1 AQGAEV
7 RLRYEGS
14 LADIE
19 RIGFATTQVGPRP
32 GNAFGNVRFESIPRL
47 TEHPGVLRLSYGRP
61 HRPRLNRSIP
71 YVHADAVQGWRE
83 ATHDYGGFTGRDVI
97 IAVLDTGIDFGHDF
111 LQVPGASEHQTR
123 ILRFWDPG
131 LIPPAGERGP
141 RSDLLNGRPTYGV
154 ESPEQH
160 LNAPLNARGSVR
172 VRHRDCSG
180 HRTHVASIAAG
191 NGGRDRRFVGMA
203 PLASIIGV
211 KMLYLEAPPMD
222 PDGIHVESY
231 ERRFADALD
240 YVYNVV
246 RLDLGNKRVVINYS
260 IGDDQGPHDGLSQD
274 EEDLDAFLQADDK
287 RIFVAAAGNAAGTG
301 SKAKMTIPTSGAPQV
316 RLPMKM
322 HDTRDA
328 SAMTDYEY
336 CSV

>member
-1 AQGAEV
+1 A
-7 RLRYEGS
+7 
-14 LADIE
+14 
-19 RIGFATTQVGPRP
+19 
-32 GNAFGNVRFESIPRL
+32 
-47 TEHPGVLRLSYGRP
+47 
-61 HRPRLNRSIP
+61 
-71 YVHADAVQGWRE
+71 
-83 ATHDYGGFTGRDVI
+83 
-97 IAVLDTGIDFGHDF
+97 
-111 LQVPGASEHQTR
+111 
-123 ILRFWDPG
+123 
-131 LIPPAGERGP
+131 
-141 RSDLLNGRPTYGV
+141 
-154 ESPEQH
+154 
-160 LNAPLNARGSVR
+160 
-172 VRHRDCSG
+172 
-180 HRTHVASIAAG
+180 
-191 NGGRDRRFVGMA
+191 
-203 PLASIIGV
+203 
-211 KMLYLEAPPMD
+211 PMD
-222 PDGIHVESY
+222 PAGIHVESY

-336 CSV
+336 CSVKETAEWPIQCEIWYAAPPPSPVGGTLQIQGLEGTITLPTLGNTIQATRFAQGQMYKVEHVHRRCAMGIFDLLSQKGRKKSALERHPRSS